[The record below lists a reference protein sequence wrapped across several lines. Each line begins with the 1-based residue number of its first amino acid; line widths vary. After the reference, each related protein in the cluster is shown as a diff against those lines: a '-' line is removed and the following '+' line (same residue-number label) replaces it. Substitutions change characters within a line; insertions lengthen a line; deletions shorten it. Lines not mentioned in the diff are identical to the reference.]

1 MHIYSF
7 KTQKQRIPIAYG
19 TDTES
24 RAYLAV
30 WDEDMSYAQ
39 YPYAIETITSTIS
52 LLGNNWVS

>member
-7 KTQKQRIPIAYG
+7 KTKKQCTPIIYG
-19 TDTES
+19 TDTEG

-30 WDEDMSYAQ
+30 WDEDLSYPQ
-39 YPYAIETITSTIS
+39 CPYAIETITSTIS